1 MSESDG
7 RKVIVFRK
15 DLWYA
20 MWVEVS
26 CMDQRLKDA
35 ESIVFDIGNVLLR
48 FDERIVTT
56 LLPEPIRGKLA
67 EAMFGP
73 LHLWGRFDL
82 GAESNEAIA
91 ARIAKEAGLPGEAGA
106 VLHVLHHFH
115 EVLEPMPMV
124 DLLDDLLAMGKRLYA
139 LTNYP
144 EPSFS
149 LTCRRFPFL
158 TEKILGAVVSSREKI
173 AKPDPE
179 IFRILRDRFALD
191 PAKTLFIDDTLVNA
205 EAAKKAG
212 FMSWHYAG
220 EDRL

>member
-20 MWVEVS
+20 MRVEVS

-35 ESIVFDIGNVLLR
+35 DSIVFDIGNVLLR

-56 LLPEPIRGKLA
+56 LLPEKVRGKLT
-67 EAMFGP
+67 EVMFGP
-73 LHLWGRFDL
+73 LHLWGQFDL
-82 GAESNEAIA
+82 GADSNEEIA
-91 ARIAKEAGLPGEAGA
+91 SRIAREAGLPNEAGA
-106 VLHVLHHFH
+106 VLHVLLHFH

-124 DLLDDLLAMGKRLYA
+124 DQLDDLLAMGKRLYA

-158 TEKILGAVVSSREKI
+158 TEKIRGAVVSSREKI
-173 AKPDPE
+173 VKPDPQ
-179 IFRILRDRFALD
+179 IFRILRDRFCLT
-191 PAKTLFIDDTLVNA
+191 PEKTLFIDDTLVNA
-205 EAAKKAG
+205 EAAKKEG
-212 FMSWHYAG
+212 FRAWHYAG
-220 EDRL
+220 KDRL